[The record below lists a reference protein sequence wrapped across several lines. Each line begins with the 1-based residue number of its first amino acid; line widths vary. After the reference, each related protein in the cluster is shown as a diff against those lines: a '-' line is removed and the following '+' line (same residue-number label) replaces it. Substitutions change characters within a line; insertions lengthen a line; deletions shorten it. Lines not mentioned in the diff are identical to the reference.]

1 MLCLHGLDQES
12 VSWHL
17 PRYHP
22 PALHTHTP
30 GRAAVR
36 AQVLTASLLS
46 VLGAR
51 DPEAHNL
58 LSSQQH
64 DG

>member
-1 MLCLHGLDQES
+1 MLCLYGLDQES

-22 PALHTHTP
+22 PALHTHAP
-30 GRAAVR
+30 GRAAAR

-46 VLGAR
+46 VLGA
-51 DPEAHNL
+51 
-58 LSSQQH
+58 
-64 DG
+64 